1 MSTLDGRVAVISGG
15 ARGQGRQHAITLA
28 QHGADIAIIDA
39 PAGLDNVPYPL
50 GTVEDMTETV
60 KLVEAEGRRCLAF
73 QGDVRDHEAMAGI
86 AAEIFNTFGRIDI
99 ALANAGIA
107 SGGGSALDLTAE
119 AWREVIDV
127 NLSGTWYFCQ
137 AQIPCII
144 RGGRGGSVVIT
155 SSAAGLRGGPGWVHY
170 TASKHAVVG
179 LMRALAH
186 ELAPHNIRINTI
198 HPTGVATPMIL
209 NPWFQELAARSPEL
223 KRTTNLLDVELL
235 DPVDISNAIL
245 WLVSDEARYITGV
258 TLPVDAGTLVR

>member
-1 MSTLDGRVAVISGG
+1 MSTLDGRAVVISGG
-15 ARGQGRQHAITLA
+15 ARGQGRQHAVTLA

-39 PAGLDNVPYPL
+39 PTGLHSVPYPL
-50 GTVEDMTETV
+50 GRVEDMTETV

-73 QGDVRDHEAMAGI
+73 RADVRDHEAIAGI
-86 AAEIFNTFGRIDI
+86 ATEVFNTFGRIDI

-107 SGGGSALDLTAE
+107 SGGGSALDLAVE

-127 NLSGTWYFCQ
+127 NLSGAWYFCQ
-137 AQIPCII
+137 ALIPYII

-186 ELAPHNIRINTI
+186 ELAPHNIRINTV

-209 NPWFQELAARSPEL
+209 NPWFQGLAARSPEL
-223 KRTTNLLDVELL
+223 KRTTNLLDVDLL

-258 TLPVDAGTLVR
+258 TLPVDAGTLAR

>member
-1 MSTLDGRVAVISGG
+1 MSTLDGRTVVITGG
-15 ARGQGRQHAITLA
+15 ARGQGRQHAVTLA

-39 PAGLDNVPYPL
+39 PTGLRNVPYPL
-50 GTVEDMTETV
+50 GTPEDMTETV

-73 QGDVRDHEAMAGI
+73 QADVRDHEAMAKI
-86 AAEIFNTFGRIDI
+86 AADVFGAFGCIDI
-99 ALANAGIA
+99 AVANAGIA
-107 SGGGSALDLTAE
+107 TGGGSALDLPVV

-127 NLSGTWYFCQ
+127 NLSGAWYFCQ
-137 AQIPCII
+137 AVIPYII

-170 TASKHAVVG
+170 TASKHALVG

-186 ELAPHNIRINTI
+186 ELAPHKIRINTI
-198 HPTGVATPMIL
+198 HPTGVATPMIV
-209 NPWFQELAARSPEL
+209 NPWFQTLASQSPEV

-245 WLVSDEARYITGV
+245 WLVSDEARYVTGV

>member
-1 MSTLDGRVAVISGG
+1 MSTLDGRAVVISGG

-39 PAGLDNVPYPL
+39 PTGLRNVPYAL
-50 GTVEDMTETV
+50 GTPEDMAETV
-60 KLVEAEGRRCLAF
+60 KLVEAEGRRCLTF
-73 QGDVRDHEAMAGI
+73 QADVRDHEAMAEI
-86 AAEIFNTFGRIDI
+86 AAAVFDAFGRIDI

-107 SGGGSALDLTAE
+107 SGGGSALDLTVDQ
-119 AWREVIDV
+119 WREVIDV
-127 NLSGTWYFCQ
+127 NLSGAWFFCQ
-137 AQIPCII
+137 AVIPYII

-186 ELAPHNIRINTI
+186 ELAPHDIRINTV
-198 HPTGVATPMIL
+198 HPTGVATPMIV
-209 NPWFQELAARSPEL
+209 NPWFEGLAARSPEL
-223 KRTTNLLDVELL
+223 KRTRNLLDVELL

-258 TLPVDAGTLVR
+258 TMPVDAGILVR